1 MTVTQIMDIW
11 PIAQYLAANDIQNR
25 RNNSGAVDITLPQ
38 KIYSIGTS
46 VQRTYDADSTDN
58 TLPLTARFLYALC
71 GKYGLQASVVM
82 QTSGTVSPVTPNVPT
97 VPYQFNVAAS
107 GNLINEG
114 ESSVIITSFIG
125 FNLLFVRN
133 GITQSTVN
141 TESSYYSWNKE
152 TGLFTITGAAIL
164 GELFQIYAI

>member
-1 MTVTQIMDIW
+1 MTVAQIMDIW

-46 VQRTYDADSTDN
+46 VQRTYDADSTDD

-133 GITQSTVN
+133 GIPQTTLT
-141 TESSYYSWNKE
+141 TESSYYSWNKD
-152 TGLFTITGAAIL
+152 TGLFTITPGAIL
-164 GELFQIYAI
+164 SELFQIYPI

>member
-1 MTVTQIMDIW
+1 MTVAQIMDIW

-46 VQRTYDADSTDN
+46 VQRTYDADSTDD

-114 ESSVIITSFIG
+114 ESSVIISAFIG

-133 GITQSTVN
+133 GIPQTTLT
-141 TESSYYSWNKE
+141 TESSYYSWNKD
-152 TGLFTITGAAIL
+152 TGLFTITPSAIL
-164 GELFQIYAI
+164 SELFQIYAI

>member
-1 MTVTQIMDIW
+1 MTVAQIMDIW

-46 VQRTYDADSTDN
+46 VQRTYDADSTDD

-141 TESSYYSWNKE
+141 TEPSFYSWNKE
-152 TGLFTITGAAIL
+152 TGLFTITGSAIL

>member
-11 PIAQYLAANDIQNR
+11 PIAMYLSANDIQNR
-25 RNNSGAVDITLPQ
+25 RSNSGAVDITLPQ

-46 VQRTYDADSTDN
+46 VQRTYDADSTDD

-107 GNLINEG
+107 GNLINDG

-133 GITQSTVN
+133 GIPQTTLT
-141 TESSYYSWNKE
+141 TESSYYSWNKD
-152 TGLFTITGAAIL
+152 TGLFTITPGAIL
-164 GELFQIYAI
+164 SELFQIYPI

>member
-1 MTVTQIMDIW
+1 MTVAQIMDIW

-38 KIYSIGTS
+38 KIYSIGTA
-46 VQRTYDADSTDN
+46 VQRIYDADSTDD
-58 TLPLTARFLYALC
+58 TLPQTARYLYALC

-133 GITQSTVN
+133 GIPQTTLT
-141 TESSYYSWNKE
+141 TESSYYSWNKD
-152 TGLFTITGAAIL
+152 TGLFTITPGAIL
-164 GELFQIYAI
+164 SELFQIYPI

>member
-1 MTVTQIMDIW
+1 MTVAQIMDIW

-46 VQRTYDADSTDN
+46 VQRTYDADSTDD

-133 GITQSTVN
+133 GIPQTTLT
-141 TESSYYSWNKE
+141 TESSYYSWNKD
-152 TGLFTITGAAIL
+152 TGLFTITPGAIL
-164 GELFQIYAI
+164 SELFQIYAI

>member
-1 MTVTQIMDIW
+1 MTVAQIMDIW

-46 VQRTYDADSTDN
+46 VQRTYDADSTDD

-133 GITQSTVN
+133 GIPQTTLT
-141 TESSYYSWNKE
+141 TESSYYSWNKD
-152 TGLFTITGAAIL
+152 TGLFTITPSAIL
-164 GELFQIYAI
+164 SELFQIYAI

>member
-141 TESSYYSWNKE
+141 TEPSFYSWNKE

>member
-11 PIAQYLAANDIQNR
+11 PIAMYLSANDIQNR
-25 RNNSGAVDITLPQ
+25 RSNSGAVDITLPQ

-46 VQRTYDADSTDN
+46 VQRTYDADSTDD

-133 GITQSTVN
+133 GIPQTTLT
-141 TESSYYSWNKE
+141 TESSYYSWNKD
-152 TGLFTITGAAIL
+152 TGLFTITPGAIL
-164 GELFQIYAI
+164 SELFQIYPI

>member
-1 MTVTQIMDIW
+1 MTVAQIMDIW

-46 VQRTYDADSTDN
+46 VQRTYDADSTDD

-141 TESSYYSWNKE
+141 TEPSYYSWNKG
-152 TGLFTITGAAIL
+152 TGLFTISPGAIL